1 MKEIYELEELD
12 RAMGVIV
19 GPKMAGRKI

>member
-1 MKEIYELEELD
+1 MKEIYELEELG

-19 GPKMAGRKI
+19 GPKMAERKI